1 MTCDIVQCLKTDV
14 VRKQF
19 IKNANRLNI
28 VQKTLAAMLAEQL
41 IKIFLACVSKRRVS
55 HIVTERDSFNKI
67 NVKVKSRTYRSCN
80 A

>member
-28 VQKTLAAMLAEQL
+28 VQKTLAAMLAEYD
-41 IKIFLACVSKRRVS
+41 VSEE
-55 HIVTERDSFNKI
+55 IALRDIDAFVAKLEGAGI
-67 NVKVKSRTYRSCN
+67 LV
-80 A
+80 